1 MLPKSGGHV
10 NQQRVGALVKPKSIT
25 LRMSQRIGQAPGAG
39 PERDPTKRAG
49 WAQHAPGESWAAA
62 RYDKPGGPFDPHTGT
77 QCVYSQIADVSYKR
91 HPRGRRGGSWPVH
104 PGLLGSG
111 THRGGLRRRF
121 PRADV
126 PLERWTVPLRFL
138 RA

>member
-77 QCVYSQIADVSYKR
+77 QYVYSQIADGSYKR
-91 HPRGRRGGSWPVH
+91 LTREVAVPAAGRFTPAYWAQGLTAVGFVAASLALTSRSSAGRSLCGS
-104 PGLLGSG
+104 
-111 THRGGLRRRF
+111 
-121 PRADV
+121 
-126 PLERWTVPLRFL
+126 
-138 RA
+138 